1 MNFEEIID
9 PNCCEIKI
17 TGKNRDEA
25 LMKLAEC
32 AVRSTALAQVDPQV
46 VRDALVARED
56 QGTTGF
62 GNEVALPHARVPG
75 LDRFI
80 VFVGVAK
87 WGIPFNAMDKKRVR
101 LFFVILAPQGEVT
114 QHLRILATIS
124 RALGHTNMK
133 KELLAARSATA
144 LSETMLRHLGQSDRP
159 FGGVATQKT
168 MKLMLVNLYVEEYL
182 YDVLQA
188 MVELGIDG
196 ATILDS
202 TGMGQ
207 YVSSVPLFAEFIG
220 FMKENRNF
228 SRTILAMVASTEID
242 HVIASIEEI
251 TGDLDTHDG
260 AVVLVMDVAQYRGSM
275 KMI

>member
-1 MNFEEIID
+1 MNFDEIID
-9 PNCCEIKI
+9 PACCEVKV
-17 TGKNRDEA
+17 TGRTRDDA
-25 LMKLAEC
+25 LASLANC
-32 AVRSTALAQVDPQV
+32 AVRSTALVDVDPQV

-62 GNEVALPHARVPG
+62 GNEIALPHARVPG

-133 KELLAARSATA
+133 KELLSARSATA
-144 LSETMLRHLGQSDRP
+144 LGETMLRHLGSSARIVP
-159 FGGVATQKT
+159 GAAAQKT
-168 MKLMLVNLYVEEYL
+168 MKLMLINLYVEEYL

-188 MVELGIDG
+188 MVELGVDG
-196 ATILDS
+196 ATIIDS

-228 SRTILAMVASTEID
+228 SRTILALVPSTEVD
-242 HVIASIEEI
+242 NVITSIEEI

-260 AVVLVMDVAQYRGSM
+260 AAVLILDVGQYRGSM